1 MKFRTTKEKLFSA
14 LNETNKIIPLR
25 TTLPIL
31 SCVFLEA
38 KQNKINLRA
47 TDLEQTII
55 TSFDAEIP
63 IEGETA
69 IPGNR
74 FAEII
79 SALPSGALEISLG
92 ENREI
97 EISSPKGLYKIIGKD
112 AAEYPET
119 PTLTKEQQIKLK
131 GQDLL
136 DIINNTLYAVSKD
149 DLKPALCGI
158 YLNFEKE
165 KITAVS
171 TDGHRLVKYIKTT
184 KKTNPEGSII
194 IPGKFFN
201 VLKNNI
207 KVNGEVYINLSEN
220 HIDITENN
228 TTIITRIIKES
239 FPDFNSVIP
248 DAKDNKASIDSTDL
262 TEAIKRVSIFSNK
275 TTKQI
280 LLSFEINELIVSTE
294 DKETKSSAKEHVVCD
309 FEGEKNTVAYNAQY
323 LKEVVQHVDNKRID
337 IFLGNALTAAIFKPQ
352 NQKEE
357 TELTALLMPLRTKN

>member
-31 SCVFLEA
+31 SCIFLEA
-38 KQNKINLRA
+38 RQNKINLRA

-55 TSFDAEIP
+55 TSFDAEVP

-74 FAEII
+74 FAEIV
-79 SALPSGALEISLG
+79 SALPSGALEVSLG

-112 AAEYPET
+112 PTEYPEI

-158 YLNFEKE
+158 YLNFE
-165 KITAVS
+165 
-171 TDGHRLVKYIKTT
+171 GPLW
-184 KKTNPEGSII
+184 
-194 IPGKFFN
+194 KF
-201 VLKNNI
+201 
-207 KVNGEVYINLSEN
+207 
-220 HIDITENN
+220 
-228 TTIITRIIKES
+228 
-239 FPDFNSVIP
+239 
-248 DAKDNKASIDSTDL
+248 
-262 TEAIKRVSIFSNK
+262 
-275 TTKQI
+275 
-280 LLSFEINELIVSTE
+280 
-294 DKETKSSAKEHVVCD
+294 
-309 FEGEKNTVAYNAQY
+309 
-323 LKEVVQHVDNKRID
+323 
-337 IFLGNALTAAIFKPQ
+337 
-352 NQKEE
+352 
-357 TELTALLMPLRTKN
+357 